1 MKNRTQ
7 SSRYK
12 KGSLG
17 RYLATLS
24 HLSTVIS
31 AALTCFVGISLFS
44 YHPHDQS
51 WFYYSTHP
59 LPVFNYAGPLG
70 AQVAAFCFY
79 FWGKAAY
86 VLLGIGVYTTYLLW
100 KKRAV
105 EEELDRVLGLTSLL
119 FSWSAFLSVHHVGQ
133 KPYML
138 AGGFLGKK
146 GFVWLVSLFDATG
159 ALVFLYV
166 LLACQLLLI
175 SRLSGIQLLVG
186 LQNTLMYLFKTRR
199 SWVEPIIK
207 LIHFL
212 WYAVA
217 QLLQGAGRLLL
228 FGAQSFWNF
237 VYASQKE
244 SELQKKYEE
253 RPFEESFWEEHAQ
266 LKAASDFAKAS
277 TDSGPQRESS
287 KEKAQ
292 PERQLARGRQ
302 QPQVEDV
309 SSPKKNVF
317 QLPSLSLFVQSPK
330 EERLTKNDESKHSA
344 ALLEEKLSHFGVT
357 GTIVGT
363 KKGPVVTLF
372 EYQPSID
379 TKLSKIVSLEQDL
392 ALALEAM
399 SVRIVA
405 PIPGTSRVGFEVS
418 NKERKSVRM
427 GDLVTCAAYQHNKGS
442 LPLILGQDTTGTQV
456 IVDLADMPHLLI
468 AGSTGSGK
476 SIALNTML
484 ISLLCRLTPDE
495 LRLIIIDPKRLEFAA
510 YHDIPHLLF
519 PILTDPH
526 RAAPVIRWLV
536 KVMEDRYQLMAEQG
550 VRSITEYKKSCVQE
564 GKKDELPFIVL
575 MIDEL
580 ADLMMVAGKESE
592 EGIARLAQ
600 MARAAGIHLIVATQR
615 PSVDVVTGVIKV
627 NFPSRIS
634 FRLTSKIDS
643 RTILDVSGAESL
655 LGKGDMLFMDASSA
669 RMRRVHGAYVSDA
682 EIKKVTDALRA
693 QQKVQYIDLQA
704 AVDLYQAYH
713 QEAEEPLLKDIIQF
727 LATIDEVSI
736 SLLQRRFKIGY
747 NRSAR
752 VIELLEMQG
761 KVMPADGSK
770 MRKVLH

>member
-12 KGSLG
+12 KGSLVN
-17 RYLATLS
+17 YLAKLS
-24 HLSTVIS
+24 HFSTALS
-31 AALTCFVGISLFS
+31 AAVTCFVGMALFS
-44 YHPHDQS
+44 YHPHDPS
-51 WFYYSTHP
+51 WFYYSSDP
-59 LPVFNYAGPLG
+59 LPVFNYAGPMG

-79 FWGKAAY
+79 MWGKAAY
-86 VLLGIGVYTTYLLW
+86 VLLGIGIYSTYFFW
-100 KKRAV
+100 KKRSL
-105 EEELDRVLGLTSLL
+105 EDEIDRALGLVSLL
-119 FSWSAFLSVHHVGQ
+119 FSWSAFLSVHESGH
-133 KPYML
+133 KPYRL
-138 AGGFLGKK
+138 AGGFLGNK
-146 GFVWLVSLFDATG
+146 GFLWLVSLFDVKG

-166 LLACQLLLI
+166 LIVCQLLLI
-175 SRLSGIQLLVG
+175 SRLSGIQLFVG
-186 LQNTLMYLFKTRR
+186 LQKIVTYLVKTRR
-199 SWVEPIIK
+199 SWMEPLVKGVQFLVSRAMQVVQK
-207 LIHFL
+207 LGSL
-212 WYAVA
+212 LLSGA
-217 QLLQGAGRLLL
+217 QL
-228 FGAQSFWNF
+228 FWNF
-237 VYASQKE
+237 IYAHDVD
-244 SELQKKYEE
+244 SELQKKHEE
-253 RPFEESFWEEHAQ
+253 SPFEESFWQEQER
-266 LKAASDFAKAS
+266 AAFDVSIRHRQGYGAISEA
-277 TDSGPQRESS
+277 TEDSGLQKESS

-292 PERQLARGRQ
+292 SEKTTA
-302 QPQVEDV
+302 
-309 SSPKKNVF
+309 F
-317 QLPSLSLFVQSPK
+317 QLPSMSLFVQSTK
-330 EERLTKNDESKHSA
+330 EERSIKNDESKQSA
-344 ALLEEKLSHFGVT
+344 DLLEEKLSRFGVA
-357 GTIVGT
+357 GMIVGT

-399 SVRIVA
+399 SVRILA

-427 GDLVTCAAYQHNKGS
+427 GDIVTSLSYQHSKAL
-442 LPLILGQDTTGTQV
+442 LPLILGQDTAGAQV

-484 ISLLCRLTPDE
+484 ISLLCRLNPE
-495 LRLIIIDPKRLEFAA
+495 QLRLIIVDPKRLEFAA

-519 PILTDPH
+519 PIITDPH

-536 KVMEDRYQLMAEQG
+536 KLMEERYQLMAEQG
-550 VRSITEYKKSCVQE
+550 VRSITEYKSTCVQE

-643 RTILDVSGAESL
+643 RTILDAAGAESL

-669 RMRRVHGAYVSDA
+669 RMRRVHGAYVSDG
-682 EIKKVTDALRA
+682 EIKKVTDFLRA
-693 QQKVQYIDLQA
+693 QQKVEYVDLQA
-704 AVDLYQAYH
+704 AVDLYQAQH
-713 QEAEEPLLKDIIQF
+713 QEAEEPLLKDILQF

>member
-1 MKNRTQ
+1 MKNRAQ
-7 SSRYK
+7 SSRSK
-12 KGSLG
+12 KGSLVKF
-17 RYLATLS
+17 LAQLS
-24 HLSTVIS
+24 HLSTAIS
-31 AALTCFVGISLFS
+31 AAVTCFVGMSLFS
-44 YHPHDQS
+44 YHPHDPS
-51 WFYYSTHP
+51 WFYYSTDP

-70 AQVAAFCFY
+70 AQVGAFCFY
-79 FWGKAAY
+79 MWGKAAY
-86 VLLGIGVYTTYLLW
+86 VLLGIGIYVTYVLW
-100 KKRAV
+100 KKRPL
-105 EEELDRVLGLTSLL
+105 EDELDRALGLVSLL
-119 FSWSAFLSVHHVGQ
+119 FSWSAFLSVHQVGQ
-133 KPYML
+133 KPYRL
-138 AGGFLGKK
+138 AGGFLGTK
-146 GFVWLVSLFDATG
+146 GFVWLVSLFDAQG
-159 ALVFLYV
+159 ALVFLYA
-166 LLACQLLLI
+166 LIACQLLVI
-175 SRLSGIQLLVG
+175 SRLSGMQVLV
-186 LQNTLMYLFKTRR
+186 TLHNALVYLFKTRS
-199 SWVEPIIK
+199 SWMRPVVK
-207 LIHFL
+207 AVSFL
-212 WYAVA
+212 WYAGV
-217 QLLQGAGRLLL
+217 QVIQGTGRLLL
-228 FGAQSFWNF
+228 MGAQSFWNF
-237 VYASQKE
+237 VYAPQE
-244 SELQKKYEE
+244 EAALQKKYEE
-253 RPFEESFWEEHAQ
+253 RPFEESFWQEHEQVKTAFQ
-266 LKAASDFAKAS
+266 
-277 TDSGPQRESS
+277 

-292 PERQLARGRQ
+292 PEMQLSVADQRQVLATH
-302 QPQVEDV
+302 
-309 SSPKKNVF
+309 SKKKSMF
-317 QLPSLSLFVQSPK
+317 QLPSMSLFVQSPK
-330 EERLTKNDESKHSA
+330 EERSAKNDESKHSA
-344 ALLEEKLSHFGVT
+344 ALLEEKLSRFGVT
-357 GTIVGT
+357 GTIVAT

-379 TKLSKIVSLEQDL
+379 TKVSKIVSLEQDL

-427 GDLVTCAAYQHNKGS
+427 GDIVTSSSYQQSKAS
-442 LPLILGQDTTGTQV
+442 LPLILGQDTTGSQV

-484 ISLLCRLTPDE
+484 MSLLCRLNPEE
-495 LRLIIIDPKRLEFAA
+495 LRLIIVDPKRLEFAA
-510 YHDIPHLLF
+510 YHDVPHLLF
-519 PILTDPH
+519 PIITDPH

-536 KVMEDRYQLMAEQG
+536 KLMEDRYQIMADQG
-550 VRSITEYKKSCVQE
+550 VRSITEYKSACVQE

-643 RTILDVSGAESL
+643 RTILDAAGAESL

-682 EIKKVTDALRA
+682 EIKKITDYLRA

-704 AVDLYQAYH
+704 AVDLYQAQH
-713 QEAEEPLLKDIIQF
+713 QEAEEPLLKEIVQF

>member
-7 SSRYK
+7 SSRHK
-12 KGSLG
+12 KGSLTK
-17 RYLATLS
+17 YLAKLS
-24 HLSTVIS
+24 HLSTAMS
-31 AALTCFVGISLFS
+31 AAITCFVGVSLFS
-44 YHPHDQS
+44 YHPHDPS
-51 WFYYSTHP
+51 WFYYSSEP
-59 LPVFNYAGPLG
+59 VFVFNYAGPLG

-79 FWGKAAY
+79 MWGKAAY
-86 VLLGIGVYTTYLLW
+86 VLLGIGVYATYLLW
-100 KKRAV
+100 KKRSL
-105 EEELDRVLGLTSLL
+105 EDELDRVLALTSLL
-119 FSWSAFLSVHHVGQ
+119 FSWSAFLSVHQVGQ

-138 AGGFLGKK
+138 AGGFLGNK
-146 GFVWLVSLFDATG
+146 GFLWLISLFDAKG
-159 ALVFLYV
+159 AVIFLYV
-166 LLACQLLLI
+166 LLVCQLLLI
-175 SRLSGIQLLVG
+175 SRLSGIQVLVG
-186 LQNTLMYLFKTRR
+186 LKNALRYLFKTRR
-199 SWVEPIIK
+199 SWMEPLTK
-207 LIHFL
+207 VVSFLI
-212 WYAVA
+212 YGGV
-217 QLLQGAGRLLL
+217 QLLQSLGRVL
-228 FGAQSFWNF
+228 FLAAQSFWNF
-237 VYASQKE
+237 VYAPQKE
-244 SELQKKYEE
+244 AELQKKYEE
-253 RPFEESFWEEHAQ
+253 LPIEESFWQEHEQAKKQ
-266 LKAASDFAKAS
+266 LSVV
-277 TDSGPQRESS
+277 E
-287 KEKAQ
+287 
-292 PERQLARGRQ
+292 
-302 QPQVEDV
+302 QPQELVAQ
-309 SSPKKNVF
+309 SKKKTTF
-317 QLPSLSLFVQSPK
+317 QLPAMSLFVQSPK
-330 EERLTKNDESKHSA
+330 EERSTKNDESKQSA
-344 ALLEEKLSHFGVT
+344 ALLEEKLSYFGVT
-357 GTIVGT
+357 GNIVAT

-427 GDLVTCAAYQHNKGS
+427 GDIVTSSAYQQSHAS
-442 LPLILGQDTTGTQV
+442 LPLILGQDTTGGQV

-484 ISLLCRLTPDE
+484 MSLLCRLSPEE
-495 LRLIIIDPKRLEFAA
+495 LRLIIVDPKRLEFAA
-510 YHDIPHLLF
+510 YQDIPHLLF
-519 PILTDPH
+519 PIITDPH

-536 KVMEDRYQLMAEQG
+536 KLMEDRYQLMAEQG
-550 VRSITEYKKSCVQE
+550 VRSITEYKKACVEE

-643 RTILDVSGAESL
+643 RTILDAAGAESL

-669 RMRRVHGAYVSDA
+669 RMRRVHGAYVSDG

-704 AVDLYQAYH
+704 AVDLYQAQH
-713 QEAEEPLLKDIIQF
+713 QEAEEPLLKDILQF
-727 LATIDEVSI
+727 LGTIDEVSI

>member
-1 MKNRTQ
+1 MKSRTS
-7 SSRYK
+7 SSRHK
-12 KGSLG
+12 KGSFI
-17 RYLATLS
+17 RYLSTLS
-24 HLSTVIS
+24 HFSTVIS
-31 AALTCFVGISLFS
+31 GALTCFVGISLFS
-44 YHPHDQS
+44 YHPHDPS
-51 WFYYSTHP
+51 WFYYSSET
-59 LPVFNYAGPLG
+59 LAVFNSAGTVG

-79 FWGKAAY
+79 MWGKAAY
-86 VLLGIGVYTTYLLW
+86 VLVGIGVYITYVLW
-100 KKRAV
+100 KKRSL
-105 EEELDRVLGLTSLL
+105 ELEIDRALALVSLL
-119 FSWSAFLSVHHVGQ
+119 FSWSAFLSVHLIGQ
-133 KPYML
+133 KPYRI
-138 AGGFLGKK
+138 AGGFLGNK
-146 GFVWLVSLFDATG
+146 GFLWLVSLFDVKG
-159 ALVFLYV
+159 ALAFLYM
-166 LLACQLLLI
+166 LIACQLLLI
-175 SRLSGIQLLVG
+175 ARFSGIQILTFFKNAG
-186 LQNTLMYLFKTRR
+186 MYLFKTRH
-199 SWVEPIIK
+199 SWIRP
-207 LIHFL
+207 FL
-212 WYAVA
+212 KTGAGLVYAARTGIRAVGKFLFFCA
-217 QLLQGAGRLLL
+217 QL
-228 FGAQSFWNF
+228 FWNF
-237 VYASQKE
+237 VYAPTKE
-244 SELQKKYEE
+244 SEAQQKHEE
-253 RPFEESFWEEHAQ
+253 RPFEESFWHEHEQ
-266 LKAASDFAKAS
+266 AKSAFL
-277 TDSGPQRESS
+277 

-292 PERQLARGRQ
+292 PELQLSVVG
-302 QPQVEDV
+302 QPQPLITR
-309 SSPKKNVF
+309 PKKTGLF
-317 QLPSLSLFVQSPK
+317 HLPSMNLFVQSSK
-330 EERLTKNDESKHSA
+330 EERSIKNDESKQNA
-344 ALLEEKLSHFGVT
+344 TLLEEKLSRFGVT

-427 GDLVTCAAYQHNKGS
+427 GDIVTSATYQHSKAA
-442 LPLILGQDTTGTQV
+442 LPLILGQDTTGSQV
-456 IVDLADMPHLLI
+456 VVDLADMPHLLV

-484 ISLLCRLTPDE
+484 MSLLCRLNPEE

-519 PILTDPH
+519 PIITDPH

-536 KVMEDRYQLMAEQG
+536 KLMEERYELMAQEG
-550 VRSITEYKKSCVQE
+550 VRSINEYKKGCLQE

-643 RTILDVSGAESL
+643 RTILDAAGAESL

-669 RMRRVHGAYVSDA
+669 RMRRVHGAYVSDT
-682 EIKKVTDALRA
+682 EIKKITDHLRE

-704 AVDLYQAYH
+704 AVDLYQSQH
-713 QEAEEPLLKDIIQF
+713 QEAEEPLLKEIIQF
-727 LATIDEVSI
+727 LGTVDEVSI

>member
-1 MKNRTQ
+1 MNKKTQ

-12 KGSLG
+12 KGLLSN
-17 RYLATLS
+17 YLTKLS
-24 HLSTVIS
+24 HFSTVLCS
-31 AALTCFVGISLFS
+31 AVTCFIGVSLFS
-44 YHPHDQS
+44 YHPHDPS
-51 WFYYSTHP
+51 WFYYSTEP
-59 LPVFNYAGPLG
+59 LPIFNYAGLLG

-79 FWGKAAY
+79 MWGKAAY
-86 VLLGIGVYTTYLLW
+86 VLLGIGVYTTYVLW
-100 KKRAV
+100 KKRLL
-105 EEELDRVLGLTSLL
+105 EDEIERGLALLSLL
-119 FSWSAFLSVHHVGQ
+119 FSWSAFLSVYEVGK

-138 AGGFLGKK
+138 AGGFLGNK
-146 GFVWLVSLFDATG
+146 GFLWLVSLFDAKG
-159 ALVFLYV
+159 ALLFLYV
-166 LLACQLLLI
+166 LIACQFLLI
-175 SRLSGIQLLVG
+175 SRLSGIQVIVG
-186 LQNTLMYLFKTRR
+186 VQRAVMYLFKTRR
-199 SWVEPIIK
+199 VWIAPFVKVAS
-207 LIHFL
+207 FL
-212 WYAVA
+212 WHLGI
-217 QLLQGAGRLLL
+217 QLLHGLARGLVLA
-228 FGAQSFWNF
+228 AQSFWNF
-237 VYASQKE
+237 VYTPQEEA
-244 SELQKKYEE
+244 ELEKKHEE
-253 RPFEESFWEEHAQ
+253 RPFEDTSFWQEHEQAHNGFQ
-266 LKAASDFAKAS
+266 
-277 TDSGPQRESS
+277 
-287 KEKAQ
+287 KEKT
-292 PERQLARGRQ
+292 QLNKEFLAVHH
-302 QPQVEDV
+302 VEKIECK
-309 SSPKKNVF
+309 STAF
-317 QLPSLSLFVQSPK
+317 QLPSMSLFMQSSK
-330 EERLTKNDESKHSA
+330 EERSIKADESKHNA

-379 TKLSKIVSLEQDL
+379 TKLSKIVSLESDL

-427 GDLVTCAAYQHNKGS
+427 GDIVTSSSFQHAGGS
-442 LPLILGQDTTGTQV
+442 LPLILGQDTTGSQV

-484 ISLLCRLTPDE
+484 MSLLCRLNPEE
-495 LRLIIIDPKRLEFAA
+495 LRLIIVDPKRLEFAA
-510 YHDIPHLLF
+510 YQDIPHLLF
-519 PILTDPH
+519 PIITDPH

-536 KVMEDRYQLMAEQG
+536 KLMEDRYQLMAEQG
-550 VRSITEYKKSCVQE
+550 LRSITEYKKACLQE
-564 GKKDELPFIVL
+564 GTKDELPFIVL

-643 RTILDVSGAESL
+643 RTILDAAGAESL

-669 RMRRVHGAYVSDA
+669 RMRRVHGAYVSDS
-682 EIKKVTDALRA
+682 EIKKVTDFLRS

-704 AVDLYQAYH
+704 AVDLYQAQH

>member
-1 MKNRTQ
+1 MN
-7 SSRYK
+7 
-12 KGSLG
+12 
-17 RYLATLS
+17 
-24 HLSTVIS
+24 
-31 AALTCFVGISLFS
+31 
-44 YHPHDQS
+44 
-51 WFYYSTHP
+51 
-59 LPVFNYAGPLG
+59 
-70 AQVAAFCFY
+70 
-79 FWGKAAY
+79 
-86 VLLGIGVYTTYLLW
+86 
-100 KKRAV
+100 
-105 EEELDRVLGLTSLL
+105 
-119 FSWSAFLSVHHVGQ
+119 
-133 KPYML
+133 
-138 AGGFLGKK
+138 
-146 GFVWLVSLFDATG
+146 
-159 ALVFLYV
+159 
-166 LLACQLLLI
+166 
-175 SRLSGIQLLVG
+175 
-186 LQNTLMYLFKTRR
+186 
-199 SWVEPIIK
+199 
-207 LIHFL
+207 
-212 WYAVA
+212 
-217 QLLQGAGRLLL
+217 
-228 FGAQSFWNF
+228 
-237 VYASQKE
+237 
-244 SELQKKYEE
+244 
-253 RPFEESFWEEHAQ
+253 
-266 LKAASDFAKAS
+266 
-277 TDSGPQRESS
+277 
-287 KEKAQ
+287 
-292 PERQLARGRQ
+292 
-302 QPQVEDV
+302 
-309 SSPKKNVF
+309 
-317 QLPSLSLFVQSPK
+317 LFVKSSK
-330 EERLTKNDESKHSA
+330 EERLIKNDESKQSA

-379 TKLSKIVSLEQDL
+379 IKLSKIVSLEQDL

-418 NKERKSVRM
+418 NKERQSVRM
-427 GDLVTCAAYQHNKGS
+427 GDIVTSSSYENSKAV
-442 LPLILGQDTTGTQV
+442 LPLILGQDTTGMQV

-484 ISLLCRLTPDE
+484 MSLLCRLNPEE

-510 YHDIPHLLF
+510 YRDIPHLLF
-519 PILTDPH
+519 PIVIDPH

-536 KVMEDRYQLMAEQG
+536 KLMEDRYELMAEQG
-550 VRSITEYKKSCVQE
+550 VRSITEYKSSCVQE
-564 GKKDELPFIVL
+564 GKKDELPFIML

-615 PSVDVVTGVIKV
+615 PSVDVVTGLIKV

-643 RTILDVSGAESL
+643 RTILDAAGAESL

-682 EIKKVTDALRA
+682 EIKKVTDALRG

-704 AVDLYQAYH
+704 AVDLYQAQN

-727 LATIDEVSI
+727 LGTIDEVSI

>member
-1 MKNRTQ
+1 
-7 SSRYK
+7 
-12 KGSLG
+12 
-17 RYLATLS
+17 
-24 HLSTVIS
+24 
-31 AALTCFVGISLFS
+31 
-44 YHPHDQS
+44 
-51 WFYYSTHP
+51 
-59 LPVFNYAGPLG
+59 
-70 AQVAAFCFY
+70 
-79 FWGKAAY
+79 
-86 VLLGIGVYTTYLLW
+86 
-100 KKRAV
+100 
-105 EEELDRVLGLTSLL
+105 
-119 FSWSAFLSVHHVGQ
+119 
-133 KPYML
+133 ML
-138 AGGFLGKK
+138 AGGFLGNK
-146 GFVWLVSLFDATG
+146 GFLWLISLFDAKG
-159 ALVFLYV
+159 AVVFLYV

-175 SRLSGIQLLVG
+175 SRLSGIQVLVG
-186 LQNTLMYLFKTRR
+186 LQNALMYLFKTRR
-199 SWVEPIIK
+199 SWMEPLIK
-207 LIHFL
+207 AVRFL
-212 WYAVA
+212 WQVGV
-217 QLLQGAGRLLL
+217 QLLQSLGRGALAA
-228 FGAQSFWNF
+228 AQSFWNF
-237 VYASQKE
+237 VYAPEKE
-244 SELQKKYEE
+244 AELQKKYEE
-253 RPFEESFWEEHAQ
+253 RPFEESFWQEHEQ
-266 LKAASDFAKAS
+266 AKTAF
-277 TDSGPQRESS
+277 Q
-287 KEKAQ
+287 KEKSQ
-292 PERQLARGRQ
+292 PEMQLSVVG
-302 QPQVEDV
+302 QPQLLGAQ
-309 SSPKKNVF
+309 SKKKSAF
-317 QLPSLSLFVQSPK
+317 QLPSMSLFVQSSK
-330 EERLTKNDESKHSA
+330 EERVIKNDESKHSA
-344 ALLEEKLSHFGVT
+344 TLLEEKLSHFGVT
-357 GTIVGT
+357 GNIVGT

-379 TKLSKIVSLEQDL
+379 TKLSKIVSLECDL

-427 GDLVTCAAYQHNKGS
+427 GDIVTSSSYQQSKGS
-442 LPLILGQDTTGTQV
+442 LPLILGQDTTGAQV

-484 ISLLCRLTPDE
+484 MSLLCRLSPEE
-495 LRLIIIDPKRLEFAA
+495 LRLIIVDPKRLEFAA
-510 YHDIPHLLF
+510 YQDIPHLLF
-519 PILTDPH
+519 PIITDPH

-536 KVMEDRYQLMAEQG
+536 KLMEDRYQLMADQG
-550 VRSITEYKKSCVQE
+550 VRSITEYKKACLQE

-643 RTILDVSGAESL
+643 RTILDAAGAESL

-669 RMRRVHGAYVSDA
+669 RMRRVHGAYVSDS
-682 EIKKVTDALRA
+682 EIKKVTDYLRG

-704 AVDLYQAYH
+704 AVDLYQAQH